1 MSSPMENMYAYRGIE
16 ATLFTG
22 CTPAEH
28 GVWGEFRPAAQP
40 KATAPADYLFK
51 GIVGLGDML
60 PSDRLRLDVRY
71 VAARLRRAG
80 HLPTGNLIPA
90 DLMSHFEG
98 SVEADIWAPS
108 CLAVPTL
115 FDEISAAGGSFE
127 TVVYPVVRRD
137 DEVVPWVTERLREGK
152 LPDFWYIKF
161 SALDVLGHRYG
172 PRLDKLRGALK
183 TLNEQVAELTS
194 ELRKAYG
201 AGLDIVLLSDH
212 GMSQVKRIIDVRPI
226 LARTGLCPGRD
237 YLYFLDSTTIR
248 LWSDSP
254 SNLQILASIFS
265 HVPGMHVVDRA
276 ERARLRIPE
285 NETRS
290 TGDVLVAL
298 DEGAVVFPDFF
309 RASIAPHGMH
319 GYAQVVSVAGLPYL
333 AVGGRMA
340 VLLGYAAARGALGHA
355 AVWSAM
361 RRRLE
366 LDADPSHDPSRE
378 QCGEMAQ
385 PAAIASEGQVPCTY

>member
-1 MSSPMENMYAYRGIE
+1 
-16 ATLFTG
+16 
-22 CTPAEH
+22 
-28 GVWGEFRPAAQP
+28 VWGEFRPAAQP

-71 VAARLRRAG
+71 VASRLRRAG
-80 HLPTGNLIPA
+80 HADHLPTGNLIPA
-90 DLMSHFEG
+90 DLMPHFEG
-98 SVEADIWAPS
+98 SVEADIWAPG

-161 SALDVLGHRYG
+161 SALDALGHRYG
-172 PRLDKLRGALK
+172 PRPDRLRGALK
-183 TLNEQVAELTS
+183 ALNEQVAGLTS

-319 GYAQVVSVAGLPYL
+319 GYAQVLSVAGLPYL